1 MGVVARILCK
11 SPQDNYDFQL
21 TAKNIGIQWGM
32 GIEMPWNTDRM
43 YLMITEP
50 QPDQFFLTWAI
61 LEDFARENVPLA
73 RASDFAWDPNVWPR
87 LLKAYRTRQLEAIA
101 AKQPS
106 TAKVEPPST
115 NVIMPEEFVATKYPG
130 YFWNVKTKQLFT
142 AKLGVLRQLKVSLP
156 NRWNRLNGPA
166 YRISHEGVRRTMTV
180 AQLSK
185 LAPKASVFPVE
196 FVTTKSN
203 TNDDVAVNL
212 SRLPAG
218 TTVKVRIEG

>member
-1 MGVVARILCK
+1 MGVIARILCR
-11 SPQDNYDFQL
+11 SAQDSHDFQL
-21 TAKNIGIQWGM
+21 TAQNYGIRWSM
-32 GIEMPWNTDRM
+32 PEIEMPWNLDRP
-43 YLMITEP
+43 YLMISEG
-50 QPDQFFLTWAI
+50 QPDKFYLSWAT
-61 LEDFARENVPLA
+61 LEDFARENVPLI
-73 RASDFAWDPNVWPR
+73 RAGDFAWDPNTWPR
-87 LLKAYRTRQLEAIA
+87 TLQAYRHRQVEAI
-101 AKQPS
+101 KS
-106 TAKVEPPST
+106 KVPTTVPVAPAT

-156 NRWNRLNGPA
+156 NKWNRLNGPA

-185 LAPKASVFPVE
+185 LTPKASVFPVE

-212 SRLPAG
+212 SQLPAG
-218 TTVKVRIEG
+218 TTVRVRIEG